1 MSPIRSGSGGSEGS
15 VDEFS
20 KILVAN
26 RGEIAIR
33 VLRAAN
39 EMGKATVAVFS
50 DEDRL
55 ALHRSKADESY
66 LVGEGMSPVA
76 AYLSVDEI
84 IRVATETRAD
94 AVHPGYGFL
103 SESPEF
109 AEACAEA
116 GVAFIGPRPDTL
128 RRLGD
133 KVSARAIAAAAGVPT
148 VPATGALPAD
158 PEAAL
163 AAAGE
168 VGFPGILKASWGGGG
183 RGMRVVETP
192 DAFEAALLAA
202 RREAAAAFGKDEIYL
217 ERFVRRA
224 RHLEVQVLA
233 DAGGRIVHLFERDCS
248 VQRRNQKIVECA
260 PAPGLSPAQRGELT
274 GYALAIA
281 READYLNAGTVEFLH
296 DLDTG
301 RFHFIEVNPRIQ
313 VEHTVTEQV
322 TGVDL
327 VRAQIRVA
335 EGSAIGEGP
344 GAACPPQD
352 AIALRGHA
360 VQCRITTE
368 DPLDRFIPDYGRI
381 TAYRVATGFGIRL
394 DGGTAYSGAVITRHY
409 DSLLEKVTAWAP
421 SREGAIDRM
430 RRALRE
436 FRIRGVATNIAF
448 LERLVGDEAFRNG
461 QVTTR
466 FIDDHPELL
475 AFTRPRDRASRLL
488 RYIAETTVNGH
499 PEVKGRPLPPA
510 HASNPRPPR
519 LLPAASALGAKAP
532 VDTEGPAVETVG
544 ARTPIEAGGPVAE
557 TVGAKMPFD
566 SGSSVAETDGARA
579 PVEAGGPAAETV
591 AAKALLD
598 AEGPAA
604 VAAWMLGETR
614 VLVTDTT
621 MRDAP
626 QSLLATRMR
635 THDMERIAP
644 AYARN
649 LPGLFSLECWGG
661 ATFDVALRFLGE
673 CPWERLRR
681 LRAGIPDIL
690 LQMLLR
696 ASNAVGYTN
705 YPDNVVRGF
714 VARAAASGID
724 LFRIFDPLNS
734 VENMRVAVDAVLESG
749 RICEAAICYTGDLHD
764 PRRSRYDLG
773 YYVGMARELRDAGTH
788 VLGIKDM
795 GGLAKPAAARELV
808 EALKAETGLPV
819 HFHTHDTSGI
829 AAASVL
835 AAVEAGVDAVDLAMD
850 SLSGFTSQP
859 CLGSVV
865 EALRGRPRDTGLDP
879 ARIREISDYWEAARA
894 QYAAFETDMRAPASE
909 VYLHEMPG
917 GQFTNLR
924 EQARS
929 LGLAERW
936 HEVASAYAEV
946 NRMFGD
952 IVKVTPTSKVVGD
965 LALVMVSGGLTRA
978 DVEDPDRDIAF
989 PESVVGL
996 FRGELGRMPGG
1007 FPEPLA
1013 WKILKGVKPIEGRPG
1028 AMLPAADLEAERAKA
1043 EAATGWSLT
1052 EEELYSWLLYP
1063 KVFTDYAERRGKYGP
1078 VSALPTEVFFYGLRP
1093 GREVSVELD
1102 RGLTLVIRC
1111 LAIGE
1116 TDEEGSVRVFYE
1128 LNGQPRSVKVEN
1140 REATA
1145 AVVRRPKA
1153 DPANP
1158 GHIAAPMPGVVAS
1171 LAVAEGRTVVAGDLL
1186 MTIEAMKM
1194 ETALHAERDGTV
1206 AAVHVAAGQSVEA
1219 KDLLLEF
1226 AKG

>member
-1 MSPIRSGSGGSEGS
+1 MSIFE
-15 VDEFS
+15 

-66 LVGEGMSPVA
+66 RIGDGMGPVG
-76 AYLSVDEI
+76 AYLSVREML
-84 IRVATETRAD
+84 RVAAETGAD
-94 AVHPGYGFL
+94 AIHPGYGFL
-103 SESPEF
+103 SESPDF
-109 AEACAEA
+109 AQACASEDI
-116 GVAFIGPRPDTL
+116 AFIGPRPETL

-163 AAAGE
+163 ALARE

-183 RGMRVVETP
+183 RGMRVVASA
-192 DAFEAALLAA
+192 DALESALLAA
-202 RREAAAAFGKDEIYL
+202 RREAAAAFGRDDIYL
-217 ERFVRRA
+217 ERFIGRA

-260 PAPGLSPAQRGELT
+260 PAPCITPAQRDELT

-281 READYLNAGTVEFLH
+281 REAHYLNAGTVEFLH
-296 DLDTG
+296 DLDSG

-335 EGSAIGEGP
+335 EGASIGDGP
-344 GAACPPQD
+344 DDACPSQD

-360 VQCRITTE
+360 VQCRLTTE
-368 DPLDRFIPDYGRI
+368 DPLDSFIPDYGRI
-381 TAYRVATGFGIRL
+381 TAYRGATGFGIRL

-448 LERLVGDEAFRNG
+448 LERLVGDEAFRRG
-461 QVTTR
+461 EITTR
-466 FIDDHPELL
+466 FIDEHPELL
-475 AFTRPRDRASRLL
+475 AFARPRDRASRLL

-499 PEVKGRPLPPA
+499 PEVKNRPLPPA
-510 HASNPRPPR
+510 HARDPRPPR
-519 LLPAASALGAKAP
+519 LLSDAPGA
-532 VDTEGPAVETVG
+532 G
-544 ARTPIEAGGPVAE
+544 
-557 TVGAKMPFD
+557 
-566 SGSSVAETDGARA
+566 
-579 PVEAGGPAAETV
+579 
-591 AAKALLD
+591 AKALLD

-604 VAAWMLGETR
+604 VAQWMRGQTR

-635 THDMERIAP
+635 THDMERVAD
-644 AYARN
+644 AYAHN
-649 LPGLFSLECWGG
+649 LPELFSLECWGG

-681 LRAGIPDIL
+681 LRARIPNIL
-690 LQMLLR
+690 LQMLVR

-734 VENMRVAVDAVLESG
+734 VENMRVAVDAVLETG

-764 PRRSRYDLG
+764 SRRSRYDRD
-773 YYVGMARELRDAGTH
+773 YYIRMARELRDAGTH
-788 VLGIKDM
+788 ILGIKDM

-808 EALKAETGLPV
+808 HALKEETGLPV

-865 EALRGRPRDTGLDP
+865 EALRGQPRDTGLDP
-879 ARIREISDYWEAARA
+879 ARIREISDYWEAVRA

-936 HEVASAYAEV
+936 HEVATAYAEV

-996 FRGELGRMPGG
+996 FRGELGAMPGG

-1013 WKILKGVKPIEGRPG
+1013 SKILKGVKPIEGRPG
-1028 AMLPAADLEAERAKA
+1028 AALPPADLAAERARA
-1043 EAATGWSLT
+1043 EAATGWSLS

-1063 KVFTDYAERRGKYGP
+1063 KVFVDYAERRGKYGP
-1078 VSALPTEVFFYGLRP
+1078 VSALPTEVFFYGLPP
-1093 GREVSVELD
+1093 GREVSVDLD

-1116 TDEEGSVRVFYE
+1116 TDAEGAVRVFYE
-1128 LNGQPRSVKVEN
+1128 LNGQPRSVKVDN
-1140 REATA
+1140 REAVA
-1145 AVVRRPKA
+1145 SVARRPKA
-1153 DPANP
+1153 DTANP
-1158 GHIAAPMPGVVAS
+1158 CHVAAPMPGVVAS
-1171 LAVAEGRTVVAGDLL
+1171 MAVAEGRAVVAGDLL

-1206 AAVHVAAGQSVEA
+1206 AAVHVAAGQSVDA

-1226 AKG
+1226 AKD